1 MPVSSG
7 TLATSRLRKLAQR
20 SPEAQGSGAATGVSG
35 LSTLRADPDEQCE
48 LCNAPMPAAHRHLLE
63 LPAREIVCAC
73 RPCSLL
79 FDKEGSGSGRYKLIP
94 ERRLRLD
101 GFQISDRAWE
111 ELRVPVD
118 MAFFFHS
125 SEAER
130 VLAYYP
136 GPMGPTES
144 QLELSSWQELERENP
159 ILAELAPDVE
169 ALLVNRVGGARR
181 HWLVGL
187 DECYGL
193 VGLIRTRWKG
203 LTGGKGVWRE
213 IDGFFDELDRRARSA
228 TLRR

>member
-1 MPVSSG
+1 MPAPAG
-7 TLATSRLRKLAQR
+7 TLASSRLRKLAQR
-20 SPEAQGSGAATGVSG
+20 PPGPAPGASEGS
-35 LSTLRADPDEQCE
+35 LLRADPDEHCE
-48 LCNAPMPAAHRHLLE
+48 LCNAPIPPAHRHMLE
-63 LPAREIVCAC
+63 LATRELVCAC

-79 FDKEGSGSGRYKLIP
+79 FDKEGSGSGRYKLIG

-101 GFQISDRAWE
+101 DFQISDLAWE

-125 SEAER
+125 SDAGR

-144 QLELSSWQELERENP
+144 QLELSSWEQLERQNP
-159 ILAELAPDVE
+159 ILSELAPDVE

-187 DECYGL
+187 DECYAL

-203 LTGGKGVWRE
+203 LSGGSEVWGE
-213 IDGFFDELDRRARSA
+213 IEAFFDELDRRARSVTA
-228 TLRR
+228 RR